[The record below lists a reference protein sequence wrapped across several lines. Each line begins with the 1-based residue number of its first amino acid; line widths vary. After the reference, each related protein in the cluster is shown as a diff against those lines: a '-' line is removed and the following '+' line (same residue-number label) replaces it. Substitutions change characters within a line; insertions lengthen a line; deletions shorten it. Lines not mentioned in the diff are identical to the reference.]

1 MLKAT
6 PITRKASSACKINMD
21 LVKGDRE
28 VQKKM
33 TNKVGLSEAAKSAG
47 RALGAV
53 DPKNSQTGGDVEPK
67 SNQTGGDV
75 DSTSTDTD
83 PAPPKMRRSPAK
95 LDPMTIMKVA
105 SVASSVMGNKKK
117 DSNGGGKQETKV
129 IVNNAPA
136 SSGRNSQAANAIE
149 PNNKTYI

>member
-6 PITRKASSACKINMD
+6 PITRKASSACKMNMD
-21 LVKGDRE
+21 LIQGDRE
-28 VQKKM
+28 VQRKM
-33 TNKVGLSEAAKSAG
+33 TKKVGFSEAAGSAST
-47 RALGAV
+47 ALGAAE
-53 DPKNSQTGGDVEPK
+53 PKNSQAGGAVVPK

-75 DSTSTDTD
+75 DSTSTNTD
-83 PAPPKMRRSPAK
+83 PAPESPAK
-95 LDPMTIMKVA
+95 FDPMTIMKVA

-136 SSGRNSQAANAIE
+136 SSGRNSQAANAID